1 MTKEKEE
8 NAREVKPQ
16 EEKPKEE
23 KIRLLADAGRE
34 KKKPK
39 RFVLFLLPMLL
50 IATGAGAYFFY
61 GDEIMQ
67 GFVTRHLAKKGA
79 TVVPDKEAASG
90 PILTLEPFIFNLAG
104 NNSRFAKVSL
114 ALGVRDNK
122 VFEDSKRMV
131 PVLRDKALTVLSA
144 KSSEVLIDVNN
155 REDIKKELYENLK
168 GLFKEKNELQSVYI
182 TDIIIP

>member
-8 NAREVKPQ
+8 KVREEKPQ
-16 EEKPKEE
+16 EERPREDKV
-23 KIRLLADAGRE
+23 RLLADASRE

-39 RFVLFLLPMLL
+39 RFLLFLLPMLL
-50 IATGAGAYFFY
+50 IGTAAGAYFFY

-67 GFVTRHLAKKGA
+67 GFVARHLAKN
-79 TVVPDKEAASG
+79 VSPDKEAASG
-90 PILTLEPFIFNLAG
+90 PILALEPFIFNLAG
-104 NNSRFAKVSL
+104 NSAKFAKVTL

-131 PVLRDKALTVLSA
+131 PVLRDRALTVLSA
-144 KSSEVLIDVNN
+144 KSAEMLIDVNN
-155 REDIKKELYENLK
+155 RESIKKELQENLK
-168 GLFKEKNELQSVYI
+168 GLFKDKNELQSVYI